1 MKQPTVVTGTAVVTA
16 ITREDA
22 ALKTIPVAPKPAPR
36 IPGPKPPPPGLGS
49 WTATRDIIAAR
60 ERATF
65 QMAAGAADAAKMPAP
80 EILFAGMGTPSTL
93 SANDGA
99 RSEWGPPPPRPP
111 ESESSLSGEFE
122 DWNMLRDL
130 PQTAPPESGSSFS
143 GEAEEWDGTRDWP
156 PSPSSKPRDSG
167 STEQVAAEGL
177 DVGAA
182 DAGVE
187 RTVWRC
193 SGREFVREWRST
205 SVAPM
210 NGRGKSDGPGTDT
223 MMRAPTYNERGAF
236 EAPNSSSSGSAV
248 AETNK
253 TRRWRQKA
261 SCRGG

>member
-1 MKQPTVVTGTAVVTA
+1 MTQPTVVTGTAVVMA
-16 ITREDA
+16 ITREEA
-22 ALKTIPVAPKPAPR
+22 APKAIPPAAVV
-36 IPGPKPPPPGLGS
+36 PKPPPAAVVYERIVGPKAPPAAVVPKAKLGS
-49 WTATRDIIAAR
+49 CTVVPKPPPSTRDIIAYR
-60 ERATF
+60 ERATAR
-65 QMAAGAADAAKMPAP
+65 MAAAVADAATMQAP
-80 EILFAGMGTPSTL
+80 EVSPEMLFDPSIDP
-93 SANDGA
+93 SIP
-99 RSEWGPPPPRPP
+99 EMPPPP

-130 PQTAPPESGSSFS
+130 PHTAPPESGSSFS

-223 MMRAPTYNERGAF
+223 MMRAPT
-236 EAPNSSSSGSAV
+236 
-248 AETNK
+248 
-253 TRRWRQKA
+253 
-261 SCRGG
+261 